1 MEEHSRLCTTYMQAG
16 LAIAPL
22 TESEV
27 LAGASD
33 DSDTITLPDET
44 GSSVHVRY
52 GALMMTAAILTEV
65 HVSGGG
71 NSRNLFGAAAALTV
85 DSVAGQLIVSVGTF
99 NATLLSG
106 EDVRLV

>member
-16 LAIAPL
+16 LATAPL
-22 TESEV
+22 TSLRS

-44 GSSVHVRY
+44 GVQKMWIWRSDDD
-52 GALMMTAAILTEV
+52 GGDPTEV

-71 NSRNLFGAAAALTV
+71 NSRNLFGAATALTV
-85 DSVAGQLIVSVGTF
+85 DSVAGQLILSVGTF